1 MDKDGKKGAVESPGE
16 GDPVDT
22 KETQHDSAINN
33 NALIL
38 KMGLFALIEKKLS
51 AVLEAVDAVEP
62 TR

>member
-33 NALIL
+33 NALIVKL
-38 KMGLFALIEKKLS
+38 GVIALIKKNCPLFQR
-51 AVLEAVDAVEP
+51 L
-62 TR
+62 